1 MQVTIEQGEG
11 LKRIIKVVVEASL
24 VKSAF
29 EKTIKELS
37 KKMRVP
43 GFRKGH
49 IPANIVMQQR
59 PGDVFDGT
67 LDALARQAFNQVTSE
82 HPELKI
88 VDTPSVAI
96 AEGTKFDPNG
106 ENTLAFTC
114 EVMPERLSLDLKGR
128 TLKQYECELTDEDVE
143 NMIMSLRQQRAVWQE
158 CPADTAAADGHRVNI
173 NFAGR
178 IDGELFEGSSAKN
191 YNAVI
196 GRSIM
201 IPGFLEQIAGH
212 KAGDEFSIDVTFPE
226 DYVESLRGK
235 DATFDIKINSV
246 AEQILPELNEAFF
259 ASFNVENEEVLRK
272 ELRNNMERE
281 KHNRLMHANIG
292 ALAEALKE
300 AAGDFVIPSIWIEN
314 SRQTML
320 KAEKDRMQRYLGKE
334 LPPVIKVQQNMLKDP
349 QYRRKEAEN
358 QVRISWI
365 FESFRAGN
373 NITSPSDETVERE
386 LDIFASALEDP
397 EHAKEELRRSKDEM
411 NYIVEM
417 ALQEDII
424 ACARNLMQVE
434 YEKIPFGDLLVSPR

>member
-11 LKRIIKVVVEASL
+11 LKRIIKVVVEAPL
-24 VKSAF
+24 AKSAF
-29 EKTIKELS
+29 DKTVKSLS

-49 IPANIVMQQR
+49 VPANIVMQQL
-59 PGDVFDGT
+59 PNEAIGGT
-67 LDALARQAFNQVTSE
+67 LDILAREALNKVTAE

-88 VDTPSVAI
+88 VDTPSVDM
-96 AEGTKFDPNG
+96 AEGTRFDPQG
-106 ENTLAFTC
+106 DNTLVFTC
-114 EVMPERLSLDLKGR
+114 EVMPERLNLDLQGR

-158 CPADTAAADGHRVNI
+158 CPADTPAADGHRVNI
-173 NFAGR
+173 NFAGK
-178 IDGELFEGSSAKN
+178 IDGELFEGSSADN

-196 GRSIM
+196 GRSSM

-212 KAGDEFSIDVTFPE
+212 KAGDEFSINVTFPE
-226 DYVESLRGK
+226 NYVEHLKGK

-246 AEQILPELNEAFF
+246 AEQILPELNEEFF

-272 ELRNNMERE
+272 ELRSNMERE

-292 ALAEALKE
+292 ALADALKD
-300 AAGDFVIPSIWIEN
+300 AAGDFIIPSSWIEN
-314 SRQTML
+314 SRQSML
-320 KAEKDRMQRYLGKE
+320 KAENDRVQRYFGKDV
-334 LPPVIKVQQNMLKDP
+334 PPAVKQMQEQMNDP
-349 QYRRKEAEN
+349 QYRREEAEN
-358 QVRISWI
+358 QVRLSWI
-365 FESFRAGN
+365 FESFRAAN
-373 NITSPSDETVERE
+373 NITAPSDETVERE

-417 ALQEDII
+417 ALQDEII
-424 ACARNLMQVE
+424 ACARNQMQVE
-434 YEKIPFGDLLVSPR
+434 FEKIPFGDLLVSPQ